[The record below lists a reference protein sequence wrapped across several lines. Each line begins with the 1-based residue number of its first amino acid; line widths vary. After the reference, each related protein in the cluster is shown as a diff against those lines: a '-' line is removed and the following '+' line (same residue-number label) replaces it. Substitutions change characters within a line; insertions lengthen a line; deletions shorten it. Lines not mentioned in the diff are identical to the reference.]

1 MTEASRVCAKCG
13 GAMTVGVVV
22 DGLQGGQQMPYWV
35 EGIPD
40 ENLFGSL
47 KLRAQRAA
55 PVVSFRCEACGYL
68 EFFAQPA

>member
-35 EGIPD
+35 EGIPYV
-40 ENLFGSL
+40 EP
-47 KLRAQRAA
+47 LRQSEATRSTRRAGRVL
-55 PVVSFRCEACGYL
+55 PV
-68 EFFAQPA
+68 